1 MGTPNSLI
9 LIPTFNESENIFPL
23 LGLLR
28 ESVPSADILVVD
40 DSSPDGTADRVRLFQ
55 RQDEHVFLL
64 ERPEKNGLAQAYFA
78 GFAWAIDRHYDR
90 IVQMDADFSHDPKTA
105 GELLRGLDEAD
116 LVMGTRYGEGGG
128 TAGWSK
134 TRETI
139 SRSANFY
146 ATTIL
151 SFPFADI
158 TSGFN
163 AWRVSA
169 LKLLDYSSIKSR
181 GYVYQVEL
189 KYRAHRR
196 GLVIKEV
203 PFTFTE
209 RRSGVSKISVPIVA
223 EAAWCVLKLL
233 RT

>member
-1 MGTPNSLI
+1 MGNPSSVI
-9 LIPTFNESENIFPL
+9 IIPTFNEAENIFPL
-23 LGLLR
+23 LTALR
-28 ESVPSADILVVD
+28 EKVPFADVLVVD
-40 DSSPDGTADRVRLFQ
+40 DSSPDGTGDRVKLFQ

-64 ERPEKNGLAQAYFA
+64 ERPEKDGLARAYFA

-90 IVQMDADFSHDPKTA
+90 VLQMDADFSHDPA
-105 GELLRGLDEAD
+105 VAADLLRGLDEAD
-116 LVMGTRYGEGGG
+116 VVMGTRYGEGGG

-134 TRETI
+134 VRETI
-139 SRSANFY
+139 SRSANRY
-146 ATTIL
+146 ATTVL
-151 SFPFADI
+151 SFPFRDM
-158 TSGFN
+158 TGGFN

-169 LKLLDYSSIKSR
+169 LKELDYTTISSR

-189 KYRAHRR
+189 KYRAHKR

-209 RRSGVSKISVPIVA
+209 RRSGQSKISYRIVA
-223 EAAWCVLKLL
+223 EAAWRVLNLL

>member
-1 MGTPNSLI
+1 VNPKSLI
-9 LIPTFNESENIFPL
+9 LIPTYNESENIFPL
-23 LGLLR
+23 LGQLR
-28 ESVPSADILVVD
+28 ELVPEADILVVD

-64 ERPEKNGLAQAYFA
+64 ERPEKNGLALAYFA

-105 GELLRGLDEAD
+105 GKLLKGLDEAD
-116 LVMGTRYGEGGG
+116 LVMGTRYGKGGG

-134 TRETI
+134 MRETI
-139 SRSANFY
+139 SRSANLY

-169 LKLLDYSSIKSR
+169 LKELDYSTIKSR

-196 GLVIKEV
+196 GLAIQEV